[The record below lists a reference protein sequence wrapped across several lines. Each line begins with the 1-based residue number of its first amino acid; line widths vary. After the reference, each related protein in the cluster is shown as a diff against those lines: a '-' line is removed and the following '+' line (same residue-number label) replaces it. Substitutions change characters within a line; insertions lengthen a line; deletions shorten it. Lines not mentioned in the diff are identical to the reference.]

1 MILNSVLK
9 GLVGALA
16 LLGIYFGVVSLIS
29 GWSFAV
35 TQFSSFWYYTVSLA
49 VGFGIQ
55 LGLYTHLKRA
65 IHRQDGS
72 GKALQHGSGQA
83 LAVSGTTST
92 AAMLSCCAHYLINI
106 LPIIGITGFVALISQ
121 YQIQFFWVGL
131 VSSLAG
137 ILYIASRIIKFSKR

>member
-9 GLVGALA
+9 GLTGALV
-16 LLGIYFGVVSLIS
+16 LLGIYFGVVSVIS

-35 TQFSSFWYYTVSLA
+35 TQFSSFWYYITSLA

-55 LGLYTHLKRA
+55 IGLYSYLKRA

-72 GKALQHGSGQA
+72 GKT

-92 AAMLSCCAHYLINI
+92 AAMLSCCAHYLVNI
-106 LPIIGITGFVALISQ
+106 LPIIGIVGFVALISQ

>member
-35 TQFSSFWYYTVSLA
+35 TQFSSFWYYITSLA
-49 VGFGIQ
+49 VGFGVQI
-55 LGLYTHLKRA
+55 GLYSYLKRA

-72 GKALQHGSGQA
+72 GKA